1 MPLIRLSEMYY
12 IAAECEPKVSDGNS
26 WLNQIRTLRGLP
38 EITITDENELM
49 SKLRIEY
56 LREFWGEGQI
66 FFMYKRLFVNILNT
80 ENGHNTSTYGAS
92 AARYVPPMPAKESKT
107 VKTAYYENEKNT
119 LSLSSASDIYSL

>member
-1 MPLIRLSEMYY
+1 MYY

-56 LREFWGEGQI
+56 LREFWGRRPDFLYVQTAVRQHPEYRKWAQHLYLWGQC
-66 FFMYKRLFVNILNT
+66 RPL
-80 ENGHNTSTYGAS
+80 
-92 AARYVPPMPAKESKT
+92 RPPHAGQRNRKPL
-107 VKTAYYENEKNT
+107 KTAYYENEKK
-119 LSLSSASDIYSL
+119 YSISFFCL